1 MPFLNKYHYSK
12 KKENIMSDT
21 AENTETPEE
30 NTTPEAANDAAEQAE
45 QTPKE
50 PRSQDVM
57 ELDGMIDGLEE
68 KLDKVMRAYADAENR
83 AKRAEKER
91 SDALKYGASKM
102 ARDLLEVADNLGR
115 AVSSMSDEQKEQLK
129 EVVAGI
135 ELTEK
140 NLIQVFERHDIKRVE
155 TTGKFDPNKHE
166 AVTQVPM
173 PDKESGDIIDVIRQ
187 GYIMGER
194 LLRPAQV
201 VVCQ

>member
-1 MPFLNKYHYSK
+1 
-12 KKENIMSDT
+12 MSDT
-21 AENTETPEE
+21 AENQKEPETPET
-30 NTTPEAANDAAEQAE
+30 NAAPEAANDAAEAQKEEA
-45 QTPKE
+45 PKE
-50 PRSQDVM
+50 PRSKDIM

-68 KLDKVMRAYADAENR
+68 KLDKVMRAYADADNR

-102 ARDLLEVADNLGR
+102 ARDLLEVADNMGR
-115 AVSSMSDEQKEQLK
+115 ALSSMSEEQKEELK
-129 EVVAGI
+129 EVIAGI

-140 NLIQVFERHDIKRVE
+140 NLLQVFERHDIKRVE
-155 TTGKFDPNKHE
+155 TDGKFDPNKHE

-173 PDKESGDIIDVIRQ
+173 PGKESGDIIDVIRQ

-201 VVCQ
+201 VVCA

>member
-1 MPFLNKYHYSK
+1 
-12 KKENIMSDT
+12 MSDT
-21 AENTETPEE
+21 AENKETPET
-30 NTTPEAANDAAEQAE
+30 NTAPEAANDAAEAPKE
-45 QTPKE
+45 EAPKE

-68 KLDKVMRAYADAENR
+68 KLDKVMRAYADADNR

-102 ARDLLEVADNLGR
+102 ARDLLEVADNMGR
-115 AVSSMSDEQKEQLK
+115 ALSSISDEQKEDLK
-129 EVVAGI
+129 EVIAGI

-155 TTGKFDPNKHE
+155 TDGKFDPNKHE
-166 AVTQVPM
+166 AVTQIPM
-173 PDKESGDIIDVIRQ
+173 PDKEAGDIIDVIRQ

-201 VVCQ
+201 VVCA

>member
-1 MPFLNKYHYSK
+1 
-12 KKENIMSDT
+12 MSDT
-21 AENTETPEE
+21 AENKETPED
-30 NTTPEAANDAAEQAE
+30 NTTPEAANDAASEAENQAE
-45 QTPKE
+45 APKE

-68 KLDKVMRAYADAENR
+68 KLDKVMRAYADADNR

-129 EVVAGI
+129 DVVAGI

-155 TTGKFDPNKHE
+155 TAGKFDPNKHE

-173 PDKESGDIIDVIRQ
+173 PGKESGDIIDVIRQ

-201 VVCQ
+201 VVCA